1 MDKTLRCDLKAQGV
15 EAMSA
20 TTKIFCPQ
28 CHKVTEHVELTQR
41 TFAKF
46 HRRNGGQQEI
56 EIKALIMCLACHGKR
71 EPVNPS
77 PGA

>member
-1 MDKTLRCDLKAQGV
+1 MA
-15 EAMSA
+15 SA

-28 CHKVTEHVELTQR
+28 CRKFTDHVELTQR

-56 EIKALIMCLACHGKR
+56 EIKALIMCLVCHGKR
-71 EPVNPS
+71 ESVNPS